1 MVPAW
6 AAGTAKVKI
15 EVNSIASDR
24 AAWLNATPLLTLPL
38 MDALPSDVTPPPDD
52 ELLPDPQAV
61 IRKAINV
68 EIRISEADLAIP
80 VVFGLTNFMAL
91 SRIWLKLESMF
102 LQYTWEIIPLQ
113 PLTEF
118 IRLVLTILVAIEIHS
133 KIHPFTSG
141 MRFFIPLL
149 QLARLF
155 ID

>member
-68 EIRISEADLAIP
+68 EIRISEADLALPDRPHHLRVVDGVYIGGHSSDPCLECIP
-80 VVFGLTNFMAL
+80 
-91 SRIWLKLESMF
+91 
-102 LQYTWEIIPLQ
+102 
-113 PLTEF
+113 
-118 IRLVLTILVAIEIHS
+118 
-133 KIHPFTSG
+133 
-141 MRFFIPLL
+141 
-149 QLARLF
+149 
-155 ID
+155 